1 MLYKTINLFQ
11 MSYCQNE
18 VSGNIEP
25 GVHATAN
32 GHSQGRFQSLK
43 DKTDGFVTGFVTEF
57 LVL

>member
-1 MLYKTINLFQ
+1 